1 MKKFQNHILFV
12 ILHHFIGRRYVRRLT
27 RTGKVFRHVHKIQ
40 RHQHS
45 KMKKVIFLGLGY
57 IGLPT
62 AAIAAHHGYD
72 VVGVDVNPSVV
83 ETINRGE
90 IHIVEPELDKVVKES
105 VQNGHLRAV
114 SKPEAADA
122 FFIVVPTPF
131 KQNHRADTTYVE
143 SATRSVIPFL
153 KEGDL
158 FVIESTSPVFTT

>member
-90 IHIVEPELDKVVKES
+90 IHIVEPELDKVVKEYPNPRQPTHS
-105 VQNGHLRAV
+105 SLSFPPLS
-114 SKPEAADA
+114 SKTT
-122 FFIVVPTPF
+122 VP
-131 KQNHRADTTYVE
+131 
-143 SATRSVIPFL
+143 IPH
-153 KEGDL
+153 
-158 FVIESTSPVFTT
+158 TSNRRHARLSRF

>member
-27 RTGKVFRHVHKIQ
+27 RTGKVFRHAHKIQ

-90 IHIVEPELDKVVKES
+90 IHICL
-105 VQNGHLRAV
+105 L
-114 SKPEAADA
+114 
-122 FFIVVPTPF
+122 
-131 KQNHRADTTYVE
+131 Y
-143 SATRSVIPFL
+143 
-153 KEGDL
+153 
-158 FVIESTSPVFTT
+158 TSPSPRDH

>member
-1 MKKFQNHILFV
+1 MCEDPFAPIKYSATHTKHEDISN
-12 ILHHFIGRRYVRRLT
+12 
-27 RTGKVFRHVHKIQ
+27 
-40 RHQHS
+40 S

-62 AAIAAHHGYD
+62 AAIAAHHGYE
-72 VVGVDVNPSVV
+72 VVGVDVNPSGGRNDQSRRN
-83 ETINRGE
+83 TYRRTRLGQSRQGIGTKR
-90 IHIVEPELDKVVKES
+90 S
-105 VQNGHLRAV
+105 FTCRT
-114 SKPEAADA
+114 KPETADA

-158 FVIESTSPVFTT
+158 FVIESTSPVFTTERWP

>member
-1 MKKFQNHILFV
+1 
-12 ILHHFIGRRYVRRLT
+12 
-27 RTGKVFRHVHKIQ
+27 
-40 RHQHS
+40 
-45 KMKKVIFLGLGY
+45 MKKVIFLGLGY

-122 FFIVVPTPF
+122 FFIVVPTLSS
-131 KQNHRADTTYVE
+131 KTTVP
-143 SATRSVIPFL
+143 IPH
-153 KEGDL
+153 
-158 FVIESTSPVFTT
+158 TSNRRHARLSRF